1 MSSTKTASTQSPQP
15 QQPQA
20 GAGMS
25 KLKKIEWYAGQL
37 INDAVAKD
45 KAGSY
50 DEAILLYLN
59 AADVLLLLAK
69 GQDNYTVW
77 KSYSD
82 RALQCQ
88 QRSKVLIAKRS
99 LANDQKGQQ

>member
-1 MSSTKTASTQSPQP
+1 MSATKAAAPSNA
-15 QQPQA
+15 QQA
-20 GAGMS
+20 NGMS
-25 KLKKIEWYAGQL
+25 KLKKVEWYAGQL
-37 INDAVAKD
+37 ITEATEMEKSGNLE
-45 KAGSY
+45 
-50 DEAILLYLN
+50 EAIVKYLN

-88 QRSKVLIAKRS
+88 QRSKILMAKRR
-99 LANDQKGQQ
+99 LASQ

>member
-1 MSSTKTASTQSPQP
+1 MSATKTSGPPAQAQS
-15 QQPQA
+15 A
-20 GAGMS
+20 AAMS
-25 KLKKIEWYAGQL
+25 KVKKVEWYAGQL
-37 INDAVAKD
+37 INEAIAKE

-50 DEAILLYLN
+50 DEAIVTYLN

-82 RALQCQ
+82 RAIQCQ
-88 QRSKVLIAKRS
+88 QRSKVLMAKRD
-99 LANDQKGQQ
+99 LATQQKKQ

>member
-1 MSSTKTASTQSPQP
+1 MSATKAAASQGQGPNP
-15 QQPQA
+15 
-20 GAGMS
+20 AGMS

-37 INDAVAKD
+37 ITEATELEKQGNFEEAVVK
-45 KAGSY
+45 
-50 DEAILLYLN
+50 YLN

-82 RALQCQ
+82 RAIQCQ
-88 QRSKVLIAKRS
+88 QRSKILMAKRR
-99 LANDQKGQQ
+99 LANQ